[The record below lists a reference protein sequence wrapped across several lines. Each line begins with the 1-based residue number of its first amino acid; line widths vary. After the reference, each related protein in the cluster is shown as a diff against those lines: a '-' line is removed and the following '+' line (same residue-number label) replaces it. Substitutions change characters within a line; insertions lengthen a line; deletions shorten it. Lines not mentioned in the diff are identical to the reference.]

1 MFLRSLLSYCHP
13 LRLSPRFYL
22 CFCIIS
28 VLLLSPTSFSPHFY
42 LCFYGHFC
50 LIAIPFVL
58 VLASTCVSVSFL
70 SYCYPLPLLVL
81 TSTCVSVSFLSDCY
95 PPPLL
100 VLHSTCVSVS
110 LLSYCH
116 PLPLLD
122 HTSTCVSIS
131 FLSYCYPLPLL
142 VLIITCV
149 SMVTSVLLP
158 SSTSFS
164 PLFRTCVSVSLLSY
178 CHLLPPLVLSST
190 CVSVSLL
197 SCCHP
202 LPLRPHFYL
211 CFCITSVLLS
221 PSTPF
226 SPHCATI
233 VSMVISVIPCLFF
246 SSHFYLCFC
255 HHFQVFIRHCFCC
268 VLSLL
273 CACESSFLLLPLVP
287 STSVK
292 NSTEAWCFFI
302 NRQTCD
308 FTLCEPQTFIFV
320 LWKMAQKNRYKSY
333 NLSTCIW

>member
-100 VLHSTCVSVS
+100 VLRSTCVSVS

-164 PLFRTCVSVSLLSY
+164 PLFHTCVSVSLLSY

-202 LPLRPHFYL
+202 LPLLDH
-211 CFCITSVLLS
+211 TSTCVSVSLLS
-221 PSTPF
+221 YCHPLPLLVHTVPPLFLWSFLSSPAYFLVLTST
-226 SPHCATI
+226 
-233 VSMVISVIPCLFF
+233 
-246 SSHFYLCFC
+246 CFC

-320 LWKMAQKNRYKSY
+320 L
-333 NLSTCIW
+333 